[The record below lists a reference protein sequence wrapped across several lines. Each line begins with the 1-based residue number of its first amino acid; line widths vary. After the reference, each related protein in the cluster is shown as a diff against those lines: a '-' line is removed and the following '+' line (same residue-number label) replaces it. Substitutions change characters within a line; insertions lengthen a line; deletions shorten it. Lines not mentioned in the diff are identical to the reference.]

1 MGQLASRGWEAEM
14 KQARWAG
21 RVWKVGGTQGTGR
34 GGGGTVACVCHPCS
48 QPLTSLGNWKH
59 CHDFSA
65 KKTMLGVFS

>member
-34 GGGGTVACVCHPCS
+34 GAGGHCRSELSREGRHPALLGSRDVAGFAP
-48 QPLTSLGNWKH
+48 P
-59 CHDFSA
+59 
-65 KKTMLGVFS
+65 